1 MITETEATT
10 EKRYSSYLEYLP
22 ALYKSD
28 DFTGRYL
35 CIFEDILK
43 PIEGI
48 IDNLSFY
55 FDSGTAPQ
63 SFLPWLT
70 SWLGLVLD
78 ERWPVEKQYELIK
91 SAVELYRWRG
101 TRRGLSEYL
110 RIYTSVAPQ
119 IIENMYTPGMQLG
132 SGIQLGATQLGEG
145 EGQAYCFTVI
155 LNVPKASIID
165 IDIVRAIIEMEKPA
179 HTTYILQ
186 ISEQ

>member
-1 MITETEATT
+1 MLTETEATR
-10 EKRYSSYLEYLP
+10 EAQYSSYLEYLP
-22 ALYKSD
+22 SLYKSD

-55 FDSGTAPQ
+55 FDPGTAPS

-70 SWLGLVLD
+70 SWVGIMLD
-78 ERWPVEKQYELIK
+78 ERWPEEKQHELIQ
-91 SAVELYRWRG
+91 SAAELYRWRG
-101 TRRGLSEYL
+101 TKKGLSEYIK
-110 RIYTSVAPQ
+110 IYTGVLPQ
-119 IIENMYTPGMQLG
+119 IIEHTYTPGMQLG
-132 SGIQLGATQLGEG
+132 SGIQLGDTQLGEG
-145 EGQAYCFTVI
+145 KGQPYCFTVI
-155 LNVPKASIID
+155 LNIPKASTID

-186 ISEQ
+186 ISN